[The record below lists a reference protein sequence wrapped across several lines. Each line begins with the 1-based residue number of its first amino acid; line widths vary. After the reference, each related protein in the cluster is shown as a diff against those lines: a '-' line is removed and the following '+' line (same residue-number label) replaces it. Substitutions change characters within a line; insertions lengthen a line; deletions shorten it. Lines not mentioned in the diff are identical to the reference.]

1 MPKANGHEKKVS
13 EAKARA
19 EGAGKDGYL
28 WTVRT
33 KYRILG
39 RGETEEIPEGCKAED
54 KMIRVG
60 IFKTTPAVA
69 RVHKGLTV
77 NLGNFESA
85 RVDVGAD
92 IPCYVEEFKEI
103 DALANTM
110 VEETIQREVLEIR
123 GKDIRPGYEQKRQEA
138 QAAPPAPATAPTPA
152 PAPAQVTGAEGGST

>member
-1 MPKANGHEKKVS
+1 MPKANGHEKKVA
-13 EAKARA
+13 EAQARA
-19 EGAGKDGYL
+19 EGAGKDGYI

-39 RGETEEIPEGCKAED
+39 RGESEEVPEGSKVED

-60 IFKTTPAVA
+60 IFQTTPAMA

-110 VEETIQREVLEIR
+110 VEETIQKEVLEIR

-138 QAAPPAPATAPTPA
+138 QAPAPAPATAPA
-152 PAPAQVTGAEGGST
+152 PDPAQGKGAEGGSA